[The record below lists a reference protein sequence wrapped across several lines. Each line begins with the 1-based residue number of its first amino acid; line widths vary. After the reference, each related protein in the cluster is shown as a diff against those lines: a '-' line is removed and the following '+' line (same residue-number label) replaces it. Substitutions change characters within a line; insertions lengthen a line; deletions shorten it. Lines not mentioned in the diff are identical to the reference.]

1 MEDNILCDNEW
12 LQLRILKDPPLVNG
26 YVYSHEKRCDG
37 QIVAILPYRIVN
49 DTIEL
54 LFRLED
60 TPCWSKENFPDVCP
74 CSFTGG
80 VDPGMNPLDT
90 AVKELAEESGYVID
104 PADMKALGICKGS
117 KSSDS
122 TYHLFTCDLTNYK
135 STQELHIESEHEKM
149 SGYQWINIDD
159 AYSDLNLYFKDPM
172 VAACLLRLHSVF
184 GY

>member
-1 MEDNILCDNEW
+1 MKDTCLWNNEW
-12 LQLRILKDPPLVNG
+12 LQLRILEHAPLVKG

-37 QIVAILPYRIVN
+37 QIVAILPYRFIDN
-49 DTIEL
+49 EFHL

-60 TPCWSKENFPDVCP
+60 TPCWSKQNFPDVCP

-104 PADMKALGICKGS
+104 PANMFSLGTCKGT
-117 KSSDS
+117 KSTDS
-122 TYHLFTCDLTNYK
+122 TYHLFTCDLANYK

-149 SGYQWINIDD
+149 SGYQWVNIDD
-159 AYSDLNLYFKDPM
+159 AYNNLDLYFKDPM
-172 VAACLLRLHSVF
+172 IAACLLRLHIVF